1 MPTKGSATSWLA
13 YHFVLR
19 EESVLPYTIARQRG
33 AEETV
38 ALELDA
44 TATMRLVTRWTS
56 AYPHQYLII
65 KDDNGVPLAFRLP
78 GPGVNQ
84 TTAQQ
89 QRVP

>member
-1 MPTKGSATSWLA
+1 MRGAATTLFA
-13 YHFVLR
+13 CQIPLR
-19 EESVLPYTIARQRG
+19 KETVLPYTIARQRG
-33 AEETV
+33 AEETT

-65 KDDNGVPLAFRLP
+65 KDDNGVPLAFRRP

-89 QRVP
+89 QRVL